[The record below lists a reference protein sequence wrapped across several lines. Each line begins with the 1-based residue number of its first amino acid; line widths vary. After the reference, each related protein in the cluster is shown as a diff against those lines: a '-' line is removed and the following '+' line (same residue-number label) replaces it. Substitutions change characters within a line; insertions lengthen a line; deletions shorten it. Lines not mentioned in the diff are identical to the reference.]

1 MPGWAVYMHDRL
13 SVLFV
18 VTVWRSARRARARL
32 LPAGLALIT
41 VIPVTSCQRRAI
53 QVYDIPKAAS
63 GQTEPLTTAGLVSP
77 APSAA
82 AVSWTKPAGW
92 QEQPLSEMRQGS
104 FRAPG
109 PDGAS
114 ADISVVSFPGAAGG
128 LESNLNRWR
137 GQVELPPASD
147 EELRQTAQ
155 PVNAGQVEGILVDYS
170 SPPQSAKPSRILGA
184 VFQTADRTWFVK
196 LTGPPAFVE
205 TQKETFDQFL
215 RSFRFPPAQS
225 EGEQGL
231 PGRPKSSNDR

>member
-1 MPGWAVYMHDRL
+1 MYNVL
-13 SVLFV
+13 SV
-18 VTVWRSARRARARL
+18 VTVWKLTRRARARL
-32 LPAGLALIT
+32 LPVSLALIT
-41 VIPVTSCQRRAI
+41 LIPATSCQRRTI
-53 QVYDIPKAAS
+53 QVYDIPKPAS
-63 GQTEPLTTAGLVSP
+63 EQTELTTGGLVPP
-77 APSAA
+77 APAA
-82 AVSWTKPAGW
+82 GAVSWTKPPNW

-155 PVNAGQVEGILVDYS
+155 PVNAGQVEGILVDYA

-184 VFQTADRTWFVK
+184 VFQTPDRTWFVK
-196 LTGPPAFVE
+196 MTGPPAFVE
-205 TQKETFDQFL
+205 TQKETFDQFV
-215 RSFRFPPAQS
+215 RSFRFPLAQS
-225 EGEQGL
+225 EGEQGR
-231 PGRPKSSNDR
+231 PGRPKSSNDQ